1 MALSVQELIT
11 NYSVRLDGLKAAIN
25 TKEAETK
32 AAAKKAKA
40 NGENPWNT
48 IKYIRSF
55 DKLFALRKQ
64 VLDIH
69 EFIEHLKNRRW

>member
-55 DKLFALRKQ
+55 DKLFALRKK

>member
-1 MALSVQELIT
+1 MVLSVEELIKD
-11 NYSVRLDGLKAAIN
+11 YSVRLDGLKAAIN

>member
-1 MALSVQELIT
+1 MVLSVEELIKD
-11 NYSVRLDGLKAAIN
+11 YSVRLDGLKAAIN

-32 AAAKKAKA
+32 EAAKKAKA

-48 IKYIRSF
+48 IEYIRSF

-69 EFIEHLKNRRW
+69 EFIEHFKNRRW

>member
-11 NYSVRLDGLKAAIN
+11 NYNVRLDGLNSAIN

-40 NGENPWNT
+40 KGENPWNT
-48 IKYIRSF
+48 IEYIRSF